1 MYLLKTLEQAYPEG
15 SDVMKT
21 IADVLREE
29 GMEQGKQQG
38 IAELLLMMLGDK
50 VGPIPEDIQKQIYLL
65 KEQKLKTIFKNL
77 DRIETIDDVK
87 KHL

>member
-1 MYLLKTLEQAYPEG
+1 
-15 SDVMKT
+15 MKT

-29 GMEQGKQQG
+29 GMEQGIEQGKQQG

-77 DRIETIDDVK
+77 DHIETIDDVK
-87 KHL
+87 KYL

>member
-1 MYLLKTLEQAYPEG
+1 
-15 SDVMKT
+15 MKT

-29 GMEQGKQQG
+29 GKEQG

-50 VGPIPEDIQKQIYLL
+50 VGPIPEDIQKHIYLL

-77 DRIETIDDVK
+77 DHIETIDDIK
-87 KHL
+87 KFL